1 MPESQ
6 SNSNMTDVG
15 DYLKLFAC
23 MAVMLQTILVFALT
37 THPSNQVQIGIGVA
51 YNLVKFTAPAFIFG
65 ILYTTIRTSSA
76 SPDYRTY
83 LNTQWHALLIP
94 TIWWTSIY
102 LLMMPGVQQVDHYQ
116 TLGQFIW
123 QFINGNAAPHLWY
136 NTMMLQF
143 IVLMPL
149 FLQLVKWCQANPYG
163 GLIALSVT
171 ALVYFGWLWLYDRLV
186 FHGPYMTHWY
196 LLDRFFLS
204 FIIYGIGGTL
214 TWHYHHLVAQFL
226 QHYWL
231 LLLGVACGSFYW
243 INLELFHF
251 GLPVKLTNAIYY
263 KPSMTIYDLT
273 IILLILAIAF
283 HQIRQR
289 LAITRVVHYLAGFA
303 YKAFLSN
310 VFWQQIYWLSF
321 GKTLVTRNPIVGMIV
336 IYIGTWILSFG
347 SAIGIHFGWQR
358 LLTWIKKIGIPL

>member
-23 MAVMLQTILVFALT
+23 TAVMLQTILVFALT

-214 TWHYHHLVAQFL
+214 TWHYHHLVAQFFSTTG
-226 QHYWL
+226 Y
-231 LLLGVACGSFYW
+231 CC
-243 INLELFHF
+243 
-251 GLPVKLTNAIYY
+251 
-263 KPSMTIYDLT
+263 
-273 IILLILAIAF
+273 
-283 HQIRQR
+283 
-289 LAITRVVHYLAGFA
+289 
-303 YKAFLSN
+303 
-310 VFWQQIYWLSF
+310 
-321 GKTLVTRNPIVGMIV
+321 
-336 IYIGTWILSFG
+336 
-347 SAIGIHFGWQR
+347 
-358 LLTWIKKIGIPL
+358 

>member
-1 MPESQ
+1 M
-6 SNSNMTDVG
+6 
-15 DYLKLFAC
+15 
-23 MAVMLQTILVFALT
+23 
-37 THPSNQVQIGIGVA
+37 
-51 YNLVKFTAPAFIFG
+51 
-65 ILYTTIRTSSA
+65 
-76 SPDYRTY
+76 
-83 LNTQWHALLIP
+83 
-94 TIWWTSIY
+94 
-102 LLMMPGVQQVDHYQ
+102 
-116 TLGQFIW
+116 
-123 QFINGNAAPHLWY
+123 
-136 NTMMLQF
+136 
-143 IVLMPL
+143 
-149 FLQLVKWCQANPYG
+149 
-163 GLIALSVT
+163 ALSPSSCPI
-171 ALVYFGWLWLYDRLV
+171 F
-186 FHGPYMTHWY
+186 
-196 LLDRFFLS
+196 
-204 FIIYGIGGTL
+204 
-214 TWHYHHLVAQFL
+214 